1 MRNLQLRT
9 ALLVCFIAALVTTSN
24 IVTRAYGTYGH
35 WTTSS
40 VPIYINPQNL
50 DVSAS
55 AAEAA
60 VQYGMNVW
68 NTQGGANF
76 RFGYGGR
83 VNDTTTGFDNR
94 NVVIFRNASDGGG
107 AIATTYSWSSGGVI
121 VDADVIFWD
130 GAFTFYTGTSGCS
143 GGAYIED
150 VAAHELGHVLGLLHS
165 SVAEATMVS
174 GYPYCSQELRTL
186 ATDDISGIRSLY
198 GSGGGSASAPAT
210 NASPTVTIT
219 SPTAS
224 GSYQAGAAI
233 SFAGTGTD
241 AEDGNVSS
249 SLSWVSSLDGK
260 IGSGSALSATLSA
273 GTHVITATAT
283 DSSGSS
289 GYSTVTIVVGVTS
302 TATKTPTLSASGTKQ
317 KRQIRT
323 NLQWSGFTAATL
335 DIYRNGG
342 LILSTPNDGSQTDTI
357 KTTGGTF
364 VYQACGQGTSVCSN
378 QVTVAF

>member
-9 ALLVCFIAALVTTSN
+9 ALLVCVIAGVVATSN
-24 IVTRAYGTYGH
+24 IATRAYGTYGQ
-35 WTTSS
+35 WSTSS
-40 VPIYINPQNL
+40 VPIYVNPQNV

-68 NTQGGANF
+68 NTQAGANF
-76 RFGYGGR
+76 QFLYGGR

-94 NVVIFRNASDGGG
+94 NVVIFRNASNGGQ
-107 AIATTYSWSSGGVI
+107 IATTYSWSSGNQI

-130 GAFTFYTGTSGCS
+130 GEFTFVSGTSGCS
-143 GGAYIED
+143 GGVYIED

-165 SVAEATMVS
+165 SVAAATMVS

-186 ATDDISGIRSLY
+186 DTDDISGIRSLY

-219 SPTAS
+219 SPIAS
-224 GSYQAGAAI
+224 GSYLAGAAI
-233 SFAGTGTD
+233 SFAGGGTD

-289 GYSTVTIVVGVTS
+289 GYSTVTIVVSAASTS
-302 TATKTPTLSASGTKQ
+302 TTIPTLSASGTKQ

-323 NLQWSGFTAATL
+323 NLQWSGFTASTL

-342 LILSTPNDGSQTDTI
+342 LIFSTANDGSQTDTI
-357 KTTGGTF
+357 KATAGTF
-364 VYQACGQGTSVCSN
+364 VYQACGRGTSVCSN
-378 QVTVAF
+378 QVTVTF